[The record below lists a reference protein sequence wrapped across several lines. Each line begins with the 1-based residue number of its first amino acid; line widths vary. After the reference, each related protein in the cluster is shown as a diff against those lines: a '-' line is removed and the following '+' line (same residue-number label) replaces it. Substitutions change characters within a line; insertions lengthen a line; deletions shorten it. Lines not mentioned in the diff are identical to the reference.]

1 MNHHLTRLLTVF
13 LSLAVAP
20 ALAAER
26 KPFPKELPAFGA
38 DKPLPV
44 PKILKSTTP
53 EGLTVWLVPREGF
66 PKVTV
71 ILAARGGTAAD
82 PKGKE
87 GLTSLLASTLS
98 EGTATRTSRQ
108 IAEELQAV
116 GGSLQV
122 EAADDAIYLQADG
135 LASGADTVL
144 SVVADVAR
152 NASFPAQEVALA
164 KANALQDLQV
174 KSSQPQFLAQKT
186 FAEAVFGKH
195 PYHVVSPTAAVISG
209 ATPEVLK
216 KEFSRRFR
224 PDGALLVIAGAFDAE
239 AVSQAVTKSF
249 GGWKGSGS
257 APAATPQVPA
267 PKGREILFVSRPGS
281 VQSVI
286 MIGRVGVHASD
297 PAYFPSLVA
306 NTVFGGGF
314 AGRLMENIREDKGY
328 SYSPW
333 SNLSSYQ
340 QGGALQVNVQVRNE
354 VTAATLL
361 ELIYELDRMGATDVT
376 AEDLQT
382 AQRVATGRYLLNTQ
396 SQWSVAYVLATN
408 WVKGLPP
415 EFLGEYVPKVNA
427 VTSAQIREAGKKLFA
442 SSSQTVV
449 VVGDDKV
456 KAELE
461 QFGPVRVVKQ

>member
-1 MNHHLTRLLTVF
+1 MNRQLTRILAVL

-20 ALAAER
+20 ALAGER
-26 KPFPKELPAFGA
+26 KPFPKELPPFAA

-53 EGLTVWLVPREGF
+53 EGLTVWLVPRDGY

-71 ILAARGGTAAD
+71 LLAVKGGTASD

-87 GLTSLLASTLS
+87 GITELLSSTLK

-108 IAEELQAV
+108 IAEELQSV

-122 EAADDAIYLQADG
+122 NPADDAIYLQADG
-135 LASGADTVL
+135 LASGAETIL

-164 KANALQDLQV
+164 KTNVLQTLQV
-174 KSSQPQFLAQKT
+174 KISEPSYVAQKV
-186 FAEAVFGKH
+186 FAQTVFGKH
-195 PYHVVSPTAAVISG
+195 PYHVVLPEPAVISA

-224 PDGALLVIAGAFDAE
+224 PDGALLVIAGAFDPQTIT
-239 AVSQAVTKSF
+239 QAITKSF
-249 GGWKGSGS
+249 GGWKASG
-257 APAATPQVPA
+257 PVLAATPPVPG

-286 MIGRVGVHASD
+286 VIGRVGMNASD
-297 PAYFPSLVA
+297 PTYFPALIA
-306 NTVFGGGF
+306 NGVFGGGS

-328 SYSPW
+328 SYSPG
-333 SNLSSYQ
+333 SSLSTYQ
-340 QGGALQVNVQVRNE
+340 QGGVLQVDVEVRNE

-376 AEDLQT
+376 DEDLKT
-382 AQRVATGRYLLNTQ
+382 AQRLQTGKYLLANQ
-396 SQWSVAYVLATN
+396 SQGRLAYLLGAN

-427 VTSAQIREAGKKLFA
+427 VTVAQVREAGRKLFS
-442 SSSQTVV
+442 SSSQTIV
-449 VVGDDKV
+449 VVGDEKV

-461 QFGPVRVVKQ
+461 QFGPVRVVKP